1 MNIGELYPKK
11 WLSALDL
18 PAGKS
23 ATVHIEAATVEQVRN
38 PRTNRTEPKLCIA
51 FYGKQ
56 KRLLL
61 NKTQAY
67 AIAAATGSLD
77 TDTWPGHTI
86 NLSVGIAPNS
96 QPTIVIT
103 PAAQTG
109 KPGTEA
115 HPEAGDTGD
124 NPFDQALPARGS

>member
-1 MNIGELYPKK
+1 MNINDLYPKK

-38 PRTNRTEPKLCIA
+38 PRTNRTEPKLCVA
-51 FYGKQ
+51 FHGKQ

-67 AIAAATGSLD
+67 AIAAATGSMD

-86 NLSVGIAPNS
+86 TLSVGIAPNN

-103 PAAQTG
+103 PAAQAIR
-109 KPGTEA
+109 PA
-115 HPEAGDTGD
+115 ANSAPETD
-124 NPFDQALPARGS
+124 NPFADDEAQP